1 MSATG
6 TTKMVAAKYKTMTK
20 QLQKEKGQLLKDK
33 EERQKE
39 YADLKTETDD
49 AAATALSCL
58 KTEHTKHKQT
68 ASKLKEALDEVIQ
81 VKQVQEDAEVFIQEM
96 CDITGEEDPD
106 AIKEW
111 AIQQKRDKDAVRM
124 FGELQIEHNLL
135 LEKLADI
142 HLNGHKVSKSKS
154 KKGLSGTH
162 RAEDIQNGVL
172 RCFQEDRCCAIAW
185 ADGKGQQCSR
195 HWDKHD
201 DGKTSK
207 LCKTHHKLLKADG
220 TYEGAFGLY
229 QKQRPT
235 KWGECGLTFQREYKK
250 DGKINWKMTELD
262 YDRQFATDEFQQ
274 SIPSDLPKYLFP
286 EEDAPQTS
294 SDEEMEVSDDETDDE
309 DENVSADGEVS
320 SDEEEEEAEVEAV
333 EAEVEFISSPAAED
347 DDYEDQVSEDESV
360 DCGILA
366 IGGVLNTEHPLVQ
379 RVIADLSVE
388 SEDEMG
394 EMVDEQAELEDEI
407 EANGCAESS
416 SESEV
421 EVESDDESE

>member
-1 MSATG
+1 MSATSS
-6 TTKMVAAKYKTMTK
+6 TTAPKMVAAKYKTMTK

-68 ASKLKEALDEVIQ
+68 SLKLKEALDEVIQ
-81 VKQVQEDAEVFIQEM
+81 VKAIQEDAEVFFAEM
-96 CDITGEEDPD
+96 SDITGEQDPD

-111 AIQQKRDKDAVRM
+111 AIQQKRDTDAVRM
-124 FGELQIEHNLL
+124 FGTLQIEHNLL
-135 LEKLADI
+135 KEKLADI

-162 RAEDIQNGVL
+162 RAEDIKNGVL

-195 HWDKHD
+195 HWDKHE

-207 LCKTHHKLLKADG
+207 LCKTHQKFLKADG
-220 TYEGAFGLY
+220 TYEGSFGLY

-235 KWGECGLTFQREYKK
+235 KWGECGLTHQLGSGHKK

-262 YDRQFATDEFQQ
+262 YDRQFATEEFQS

-286 EEDAPQTS
+286 DEDAPQTS

-309 DENVSADGEVS
+309 EENVSADDEVS
-320 SDEEEEEAEVEAV
+320 DDEEDPIAEVEAEVEAV
-333 EAEVEFISSPAAED
+333 SVPVAAPLL
-347 DDYEDQVSEDESV
+347 SE
-360 DCGILA
+360 
-366 IGGVLNTEHPLVQ
+366 
-379 RVIADLSVE
+379 E

-394 EMVDEQAELEDEI
+394 EMVEEQASE
-407 EANGCAESS
+407 ESEES
-416 SESEV
+416 EVEVVSEESEESEV
-421 EVESDDESE
+421 EVESEAESE

>member
-20 QLQKEKGQLLKDK
+20 QLQKEKKELVATNTRLSLAKTELKQRTDKQLKDKNDLLKDAEEEKK
-33 EERQKE
+33 EI
-39 YADLKTETDD
+39 
-49 AAATALSCL
+49 ALS
-58 KTEHTKHKQT
+58 
-68 ASKLKEALDEVIQ
+68 LKEALDETAQ
-81 VKQVQEDAEVFIQEM
+81 VKQVQEQAEEFISEM
-96 CDITGEEDPD
+96 CDITGEQDPD

-111 AIQQKRDKDAVRM
+111 AYQQKRDKDAVRM

-135 LEKLADI
+135 KEKLADI

-195 HWDKHD
+195 HWDKHE

-250 DGKINWKMTELD
+250 DGKINWKMSELD

-286 EEDAPQTS
+286 DEDTPQTS
-294 SDEEMEVSDDETDDE
+294 SDEEMEVSDDESDDE
-309 DENVSADGEVS
+309 EEIVSADDEVS
-320 SDEEEEEAEVEAV
+320 SDEEEEEEEM
-333 EAEVEFISSPAAED
+333 
-347 DDYEDQVSEDESV
+347 
-360 DCGILA
+360 DCGIVA
-366 IGGVLNTEHPLVQ
+366 VGGVLNNNHPVVQ
-379 RVIADLSVE
+379 QALADLGGPAPAPLLSEE

-394 EMVDEQAELEDEI
+394 EMVDEQAELEAEI
-407 EANGCAESS
+407 EANGCAES
-416 SESEV
+416 
-421 EVESDDESE
+421 DDESECELEYDDESE

>member
-20 QLQKEKGQLLKDK
+20 QLQKEKKELVATNTRLSLAKTELKQRTDKQLKDKNDLLKDAEEEKK
-33 EERQKE
+33 EI
-39 YADLKTETDD
+39 
-49 AAATALSCL
+49 ALS
-58 KTEHTKHKQT
+58 
-68 ASKLKEALDEVIQ
+68 LKEALDETAQ
-81 VKQVQEDAEVFIQEM
+81 VKQVQEQAEEFISEM
-96 CDITGEEDPD
+96 CDITGEQDPD

-111 AIQQKRDKDAVRM
+111 AYQQKRDKDAVRM

-135 LEKLADI
+135 KEKLADI

-185 ADGKGQQCSR
+185 AEGKGQQCSR
-195 HWDKHD
+195 HWDKHE

-207 LCKTHHKLLKADG
+207 LCKTHHKLLKHDG

-250 DGKINWKMTELD
+250 DGKINWKMSELD

-286 EEDAPQTS
+286 DEDAPQTS

-309 DENVSADGEVS
+309 ENVSADDEVS
-320 SDEEEEEAEVEAV
+320 SDEEEEVCDDCGKCLEGDNKCGEGC
-333 EAEVEFISSPAAED
+333 PAYDAGLED
-347 DDYEDQVSEDESV
+347 VTNEDEM
-360 DCGILA
+360 
-366 IGGVLNTEHPLVQ
+366 GGPYPAPL
-379 RVIADLSVE
+379 LSEE

-394 EMVDEQAELEDEI
+394 EMVDEQAELEAEI
-407 EANGCAESS
+407 EANGCAESDD
-416 SESEV
+416 ESEC
-421 EVESDDESE
+421 EVVSDDESE